1 MPRLFC
7 FGLGYCALHYVRS
20 AKVEN
25 AAGTVRDN
33 PQSRIVA
40 GVRVF
45 PFDPSDTELRAALA
59 DSDRVLVSVP
69 PDAEGDPVLR
79 HFRDAFPRGASIV
92 YLSSLGVYGDYAG
105 AMVTEE
111 SECRPHSARSR
122 ARLEAEREWT
132 RFAEARGSPLTVLRL
147 AGIYGPQRNALAQV
161 KRGEARRI
169 AKPGQVFNRIH
180 VADIAQAIGAAFKS
194 KQSGIFNVADDEPS
208 PPGDPIVFA
217 AQLTGFPTPPEVP
230 FEQARLTMSA
240 MALSFYE
247 ECRRADN
254 SRMKSVLVI
263 DLLYPS
269 YREGL
274 RALFE
279 AGEF

>member
-7 FGLGYCALHYVRS
+7 FGLGYCALHYLRA
-20 AKVEN
+20 AKTEN
-25 AAGTVRDN
+25 AAGTVRDKEK
-33 PQSRIVA
+33 SRTPSGIHEFA
-40 GVRVF
+40 
-45 PFDPSDTELRAALA
+45 FDPSDAELRAALA

-69 PDAEGDPVLR
+69 PDAQGDPVLR
-79 HFRDAFPRGASIV
+79 HFCNAFPHGTSIV

-105 AMVTEE
+105 AVVTEE
-111 SECRPHSARSR
+111 SACRPQSARSR
-122 ARLEAEREWT
+122 ARLDAEREWT
-132 RFAEARGSPLTVLRL
+132 RFAQASGSPLIILRL
-147 AGIYGPQRNALAQV
+147 AGIYGPQRNGLAQV
-161 KRGEARRI
+161 KRGEAHRI

-180 VADIAQAIGAAFKS
+180 VADIAQAIAAAFES
-194 KQSGIFNVADDEPS
+194 KQAGIFNVADDEPS
-208 PPGDPIVFA
+208 PPGDPIVFSA
-217 AQLTGFPTPPEVP
+217 KLLGVPAPPEIP
-230 FEQARLTMSA
+230 FERARLTMSA

-254 SRMKSVLVI
+254 SRMKSALGV

-279 AGEF
+279 AGEV